1 MVAMSRP
8 SSTGNCRVTGRPAP
22 QQSGGGFVLGEGPWF
37 PVPRQELIEPRD
49 DVIVDP
55 CEDVREVSFRVNI
68 GQLRALDDRHGIGE
82 SFSAGV
88 GAGKEKIL
96 SPESDAA

>member
-1 MVAMSRP
+1 MVAMSWP

-22 QQSGGGFVLGEGPWF
+22 QQSGGGFVLGDGEWF

-55 CEDVREVSFRVNI
+55 CEDVGEVGFRI
-68 GQLRALDDRHGIGE
+68 DTGQLRALDDRHGIGE